1 MKKKI
6 FIPITIILLLCLSLV
21 SLASCK
27 TLSAE
32 EGFKALKAAYE
43 NSVKVDEANQ
53 IYNGE
58 IYYYK
63 EQDRR
68 AIESVY
74 NPSSDAY
81 VAVSLKNTT
90 VNMHCYVDDDY
101 AFHPDRDFGVYVL
114 EDRYVETLNS
124 VGNTSDKYN
133 NNVVYN
139 AQNGTVTY
147 SEDFPASSVEEA
159 EKYGVYAVESNSAAE
174 GTERFTSASTGKT
187 FGFNLIENSDGKRG
201 QLQQYMTGISARD
214 FANSSTVQPYTLAS
228 RLREVG
234 LLEEGDITFEGVT
247 NAAGSDVGGAAT
259 QMNLTTLTFK
269 MTDGY
274 AERFTQRTGLD
285 PKYSLFTG
293 SLYVQI
299 ELTFDRIS
307 NIFVY
312 RADAET
318 TGILAADKEV
328 YNLQISYLGPNL
340 GAMPDTSKITN
351 ASWYTKVDAF
361 FKGRQIRPRQR
372 GRFTV
377 PRFEQ
382 SRKLKGEICRSER

>member
-43 NSVKVDEANQ
+43 NSVKVDEASQ

-68 AIESVY
+68 GIETVY
-74 NPSSDAY
+74 NPSTGAD
-81 VAVSLKNTT
+81 VTVSLKNTT
-90 VNMHCYVDDDY
+90 VNMHCYVDSDY
-101 AFHPDRDFGVYVL
+101 AYHPDRDFGVYVL
-114 EDRYVETLNS
+114 EDRYVATQNS

-159 EKYGVYAVESNSAAE
+159 EKYGVYATLSSEAGASGVN
-174 GTERFTSASTGKT
+174 RFLAASTGEV
-187 FGFNLIENSDGKRG
+187 FGFNLIENNDGKRG

-228 RLREVG
+228 KLQEVG

-247 NAAGSDVGGAAT
+247 NAAGRDVGGAAT

-340 GAMPDTSKITN
+340 DAMPDTSKITN

-361 FKGRQIRPRQR
+361 FKG
-372 GRFTV
+372 
-377 PRFEQ
+377 
-382 SRKLKGEICRSER
+382 

>member
-114 EDRYVETLNS
+114 EDRYVETQNS

-147 SEDFPASSVEEA
+147 SEDFPMAGSSATDFDLSSA
-159 EKYGVYAVESNSAAE
+159 EKYGVYATLSSEAGALGVN
-174 GTERFTSASTGKT
+174 RFLAASTGEV
-187 FGFNLIENSDGKRG
+187 FGFNVLTNSDGLRG

-361 FKGRQIRPRQR
+361 FKG
-372 GRFTV
+372 
-377 PRFEQ
+377 
-382 SRKLKGEICRSER
+382 